1 MTPPSPNQARF
12 FVALLPPAAL
22 QSQVTAIKQEVWQT
36 YQSKAALK
44 SPPHITLQPPFLW
57 DEADVERLKE
67 NLAHFAQAHPP
78 VPVTL
83 SGFGAFPPR
92 VIYVDVVREG
102 NLVTIQ
108 PALMDYLA
116 ETLGIVDK
124 KSRNRRFAPH
134 MTVAFRD
141 FKPATFRRAWPE
153 FKERAFFGEFL
164 AESLT
169 LLKHDGQKWQVFSEF
184 PFSRE

>member
-12 FVALLPPAAL
+12 FVALLPPAEL

-57 DEADVERLKE
+57 DEADVERLKQH
-67 NLAHFAQAHPP
+67 LAHFAQGHPP

-102 NLVTIQ
+102 NLMTIQ

-141 FKPATFRRAWPE
+141 FKPATFRQAWPE
-153 FKERAFFGEFL
+153 FKERAFFGKFM
-164 AESLT
+164 AENLT
-169 LLKHDGQKWQVFSEF
+169 LLKHDGQKWQVFSGF
-184 PFSRE
+184 PFSSG

>member
-1 MTPPSPNQARF
+1 M
-12 FVALLPPAAL
+12 
-22 QSQVTAIKQEVWQT
+22 
-36 YQSKAALK
+36 
-44 SPPHITLQPPFLW
+44 
-57 DEADVERLKE
+57 
-67 NLAHFAQAHPP
+67 
-78 VPVTL
+78 
-83 SGFGAFPPR
+83 
-92 VIYVDVVREG
+92 
-102 NLVTIQ
+102 TIQ

-124 KSRNRRFAPH
+124 NSRSRRFAPH

-164 AESLT
+164 AKNLT

-184 PFSRE
+184 PFSPE

>member
-1 MTPPSPNQARF
+1 MTPTSPNQARF
-12 FVALLPPAAL
+12 FVALLHPAAL

-57 DEADVERLKE
+57 QAEEVERLKQH
-67 NLAHFAQAHPP
+67 LAHFAQAHPP

-83 SGFGAFPPR
+83 CGFGAFPPR

-102 NLVTIQ
+102 SLMTIQ

-124 KSRNRRFAPH
+124 NSRSRRFAPH

-164 AESLT
+164 AKNLT

-184 PFSRE
+184 PFSPE